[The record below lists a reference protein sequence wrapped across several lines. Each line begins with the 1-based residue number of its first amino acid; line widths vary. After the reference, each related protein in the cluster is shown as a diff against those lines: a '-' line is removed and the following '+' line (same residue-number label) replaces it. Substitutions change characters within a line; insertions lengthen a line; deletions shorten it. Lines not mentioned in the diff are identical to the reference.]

1 MNTNTLVDN
10 IKKLQMLE
18 QEMYNQLEML
28 HNKSCITTNSSQE
41 LEEESSQNLRC
52 SKDQILPFEGKLTS
66 NVESVNDCL
75 LRCKNDKDCKGFSF
89 FTTGYPGRCM
99 LCKTNISESMDSDV
113 KGKCP
118 ANNPY
123 PYDGAGTDRGYCCDS
138 SPYSTGAY
146 GSKLDHCGGNV
157 VKCENPPCDM
167 GNNLIKTRTFNKVD
181 KDNNQI
187 DEKCS
192 QEILK
197 QQNDILN
204 KIRELSEV
212 RLDLFKKLQERHDDI
227 KEDLDTDKDNLK
239 SQIAMVNV
247 VEEQI
252 NNVKSNIKAMK
263 QDKNN
268 RLRMIEIGNYEFKRY
283 NVMKE
288 IMRTLFIA
296 CLIVALTSVALQRG
310 LLPSVVASSIIFV
323 AFLVSAVLVFYKMY
337 DLSTRR
343 VDDFDKYNF
352 VGLNGNTIEES
363 GAYGSSDEYES
374 VVEHDKK
381 FFEKLISDTEGNL
394 QSLEK
399 SAVGEFHKDFKK
411 AKTMGKQLEK
421 EVEKKGKQ
429 GVKVLKTSVDVSKK
443 GKKVEGFVG
452 F

>member
-18 QEMYNQLEML
+18 KEMYGQLEML
-28 HNKSCITTNSSQE
+28 HNKSCITTSSSQE

-52 SKDQILPFEGKLTS
+52 TQKQILPFEGKLTS

-75 LRCKNDKDCKGFSF
+75 LRCKNDKDCKAFSYY
-89 FTTGYPGRCM
+89 TNAYPGRCM
-99 LCKTNISESMDSDV
+99 LCKTNVNESMDS
-113 KGKCP
+113 
-118 ANNPY
+118 
-123 PYDGAGTDRGYCCDS
+123 GYKS
-138 SPYSTGAY
+138 
-146 GSKLDHCGGNV
+146 LNWV
-157 VKCENPPCDM
+157 
-167 GNNLIKTRTFNKVD
+167 KTRTFNKVD
-181 KDNNQI
+181 KDNNLL
-187 DEKCS
+187 DDKCS
-192 QEILK
+192 EETLK
-197 QQNDILN
+197 QQNEILD

-212 RLDLFKKLQERHDDI
+212 RLNLFKKLQERYGDV

-252 NNVKSNIKAMK
+252 NNVKSNIKSMK

-296 CLIVALTSVALQRG
+296 CLIVALSSVALQRG

-323 AFLVSAVLVFYKMY
+323 AFIVSAVLVFYKMY

-343 VDDFDKYNF
+343 VDDFDKYDF
-352 VGLNGNTIEES
+352 VGLNGNNIEES
-363 GAYGSSDEYES
+363 GASGSSGEDDS
-374 VVEHDKK
+374 VLEHDKK

-429 GVKVLKTSVDVSKK
+429 AIKVLKTSVDVSKK
-443 GKKVEGFVG
+443 GKKVEGFTG

>member
-18 QEMYNQLEML
+18 KEMYGQLEML
-28 HNKSCITTNSSQE
+28 HNKSCITTSSSQE
-41 LEEESSQNLRC
+41 LEEERSQNLRC
-52 SKDQILPFEGKLTS
+52 TQKQILPFEGKLTS

-75 LRCKNDKDCKGFSF
+75 LRCKNDEECKAFSYY
-89 FTTGYPGRCM
+89 TNAYPGRCM
-99 LCKTNISESMDSDV
+99 LCKTNINESMDS
-113 KGKCP
+113 
-118 ANNPY
+118 
-123 PYDGAGTDRGYCCDS
+123 GYKS
-138 SPYSTGAY
+138 
-146 GSKLDHCGGNV
+146 LDWV
-157 VKCENPPCDM
+157 
-167 GNNLIKTRTFNKVD
+167 KTRTFNKVD
-181 KDNNQI
+181 RDNNQI
-187 DEKCS
+187 DDKCS
-192 QEILK
+192 EETLK
-197 QQNDILN
+197 QQNEILD

-212 RLDLFKKLQERHDDI
+212 RLDLFKKLQERYSDV

-252 NNVKSNIKAMK
+252 NNVKSNIKSMK

-268 RLRMIEIGNYEFKRY
+268 RLRMIELGNYEFKRY
-283 NVMKE
+283 NVMKD

-296 CLIVALTSVALQRG
+296 CLIVALSSIALQRG
-310 LLPSVVASSIIFV
+310 LLPSIVASSIIFV
-323 AFLVSAVLVFYKMY
+323 AFIASAVLVFYKMY

-343 VDDFDKYNF
+343 VDDFDKYDF
-352 VGLNGNTIEES
+352 VGLNGNNIEES
-363 GAYGSSDEYES
+363 GASGSSGEDDS
-374 VVEHDKK
+374 VLEHDKM

-394 QSLEK
+394 QSIEK

-443 GKKVEGFVG
+443 GKKIEGFTG

>member
-18 QEMYNQLEML
+18 KEMYGQLEML
-28 HNKSCITTNSSQE
+28 HNKSCITTSSSQE
-41 LEEESSQNLRC
+41 LQEESSQNLRC
-52 SKDQILPFEGKLTS
+52 TQKQILPFEGKLTS

-75 LRCKNDKDCKGFSF
+75 LRCKNDEECNAFSYY
-89 FTTGYPGRCM
+89 TNAYPGRCM
-99 LCKTNISESMDSDV
+99 LCKTNINESMDS
-113 KGKCP
+113 
-118 ANNPY
+118 
-123 PYDGAGTDRGYCCDS
+123 GYKS
-138 SPYSTGAY
+138 
-146 GSKLDHCGGNV
+146 LDWV
-157 VKCENPPCDM
+157 
-167 GNNLIKTRTFNKVD
+167 KTRTFNKVD

-187 DEKCS
+187 DDKCS
-192 QEILK
+192 EETLK
-197 QQNDILN
+197 QQNEILD
-204 KIRELSEV
+204 KIRELSKV
-212 RLDLFKKLQERHDDI
+212 RLDLFKRLQERYSDV
-227 KEDLDTDKDNLK
+227 KGDLDNDKDNLK

-252 NNVKSNIKAMK
+252 NNVKSNIKSMK

-283 NVMKE
+283 NVMKD

-296 CLIVALTSVALQRG
+296 CLIVALSSVALQRG

-323 AFLVSAVLVFYKMY
+323 AFIVSAVLVFYKMY

-343 VDDFDKYNF
+343 VDDFDKYDF
-352 VGLNGNTIEES
+352 VGLNGNNIEES
-363 GAYGSSDEYES
+363 GASGSSGEDDS
-374 VVEHDKK
+374 VLEHDKK

-394 QSLEK
+394 QSIEK

-421 EVEKKGKQ
+421 ELEKKGKQ

-443 GKKVEGFVG
+443 RKKVEGFTG

>member
-18 QEMYNQLEML
+18 KEMYAQLEML
-28 HNKSCITTNSSQE
+28 HNKSCITTSSIQDFD
-41 LEEESSQNLRC
+41 EESSENLRC
-52 SKDQILPFEGKLTS
+52 TQKQILPFEGKLTS
-66 NVESVNDCL
+66 NVEGVNDCL
-75 LRCKNDKDCKGFSF
+75 LRCKNDEECKAFSF
-89 FTTGYPGRCM
+89 YTNAYPGRCM
-99 LCKTNISESMDSDV
+99 LCKTNINESMDS
-113 KGKCP
+113 
-118 ANNPY
+118 
-123 PYDGAGTDRGYCCDS
+123 GYK
-138 SPYSTGAY
+138 T
-146 GSKLDHCGGNV
+146 LDW
-157 VKCENPPCDM
+157 
-167 GNNLIKTRTFNKVD
+167 IKTRTFNKVD

-187 DEKCS
+187 DDKCS
-192 QEILK
+192 EETLK
-197 QQNDILN
+197 QQNEILD

-212 RLDLFKKLQERHDDI
+212 RLNLFKKLQERYSNV

-288 IMRTLFIA
+288 IMKTLFIA
-296 CLIVALTSVALQRG
+296 CLIVALSSVGLQRG

-323 AFLVSAVLVFYKMY
+323 AFIASAVSVFYKMY

-343 VDDFDKYNF
+343 VDDFDKYDF
-352 VGLNGNTIEES
+352 VGLDGHNIEES
-363 GAYGSSDEYES
+363 GLSGSSGEDDS
-374 VVEHDKK
+374 VLEHDKQ

-394 QSLEK
+394 QSLEE
-399 SAVGEFHKDFKK
+399 STVSEFHKDFKK
-411 AKTMGKQLEK
+411 AKSMGKQLEK

-443 GKKVEGFVG
+443 GKKVEGFTG

>member
-18 QEMYNQLEML
+18 QEMYKQLEML
-28 HNKSCITTNSSQE
+28 HNKSCITTSSSQE

-52 SKDQILPFEGKLTS
+52 TQKQILPFEGKLTS

-75 LRCKNDKDCKGFSF
+75 LRCKNDDDCKAFSYY
-89 FTTGYPGRCM
+89 TNAYPGRCI
-99 LCKTNISESMDSDV
+99 LCKTNINESMDS
-113 KGKCP
+113 
-118 ANNPY
+118 
-123 PYDGAGTDRGYCCDS
+123 GYKS
-138 SPYSTGAY
+138 
-146 GSKLDHCGGNV
+146 LNWV
-157 VKCENPPCDM
+157 
-167 GNNLIKTRTFNKVD
+167 KTRTFNKVD
-181 KDNNQI
+181 KDNNQL
-187 DEKCS
+187 DDKCS
-192 QEILK
+192 KDTLK
-197 QQNDILN
+197 QQNEILD

-212 RLDLFKKLQERHDDI
+212 RLNLFKRLQERYSDV

-296 CLIVALTSVALQRG
+296 CLIVALSSVALQRG

-323 AFLVSAVLVFYKMY
+323 AFIVSAVLVFYKMY

-343 VDDFDKYNF
+343 VDDFDKYDF
-352 VGLNGNTIEES
+352 VGLNGNNIEES
-363 GAYGSSDEYES
+363 GASGSSGEDES
-374 VVEHDKK
+374 VIEHDKK

-399 SAVGEFHKDFKK
+399 STVGKFKK
-411 AKTMGKQLEK
+411 GFKKVKGIGKQLEN

-429 GVKVLKTSVDVSKK
+429 GIKVLKTSVDVGKK
-443 GKKVEGFVG
+443 GKKVEGFTG